1 MASGKQLF
9 SVNIRLMKITRG
21 WQIAL
26 TFSLAATLILVTWLR
41 IKDTGRGIKEIK
53 TGFEEIKSSPEAV
66 EITDANKI
74 ITDLVKELRGAP
86 EQPDSL
92 DKSSNQKISFDPSS
106 STHIIGGK
114 PVKLESGA
122 GLADDKRVSLENM
135 TLIGDWNGDEEADF
149 AGILSLTTP
158 ENTSWYLSVILS
170 GENPVPLPAV
180 LLSEGYP
187 IITGIAEA
195 KDNSISVIETEWK
208 EQRNFVRIFNVGKSG
223 VEEEK

>member
-1 MASGKQLF
+1 
-9 SVNIRLMKITRG
+9 MKITRG

-53 TGFEEIKSSPEAV
+53 NGFNEIKSSPEAA

-74 ITDLVKELRGAP
+74 ITDLVKELRGTSK
-86 EQPDSL
+86 QPDSP
-92 DKSSNQKISFDPSS
+92 DEPSDQKLSFDPSS
-106 STHIIGGK
+106 STHIIGNK
-114 PVKLESGA
+114 PVKLEGGA
-122 GLADDKRVSLENM
+122 GLTDDKNVSLENM
-135 TLIGDWNGDEEADF
+135 TLVGDWNGDEKADF
-149 AGILSLTTP
+149 AGILSLTAP

-208 EQRNFVRIFNVGKSG
+208 EQKNFVRIFNVGESG